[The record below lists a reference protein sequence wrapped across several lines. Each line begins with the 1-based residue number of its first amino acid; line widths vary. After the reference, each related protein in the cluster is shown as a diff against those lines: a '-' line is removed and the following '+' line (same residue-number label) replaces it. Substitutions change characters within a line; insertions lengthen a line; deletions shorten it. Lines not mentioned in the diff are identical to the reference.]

1 LTFHLI
7 IIYDNKMK
15 YTDLL
20 LSIKTPIF
28 SKNDILLAG
37 KKMYG
42 YQLTQWV
49 KKGYLLK
56 LKNGIYAFVKDYE
69 KIKGEEVAS
78 ALYQP
83 SYLSLESALSF
94 YGFIPEMVYAFISV
108 TGKINRTFNNK
119 FGHFI
124 YRHIKSELFWGYRE
138 IKTDNSRYLLAEP
151 EKAVLDYL
159 YLNLSNINNTADFET
174 IRFNVYQLKETLN
187 REKFSTYLRAFGI
200 KKLEK
205 WAMQCLH

>member
-1 LTFHLI
+1 
-7 IIYDNKMK
+7 MK

-20 LSIKTPIF
+20 LSIKTSVF
-28 SKNDILLAG
+28 FKNDILFAG
-37 KKMYG
+37 KKIYD
-42 YQLTQWV
+42 YQLTRWV

-56 LKNGIYAFVKDYE
+56 LKNGIYAFAKDYE
-69 KIKGEEVAS
+69 KIKGEEIAS
-78 ALYQP
+78 LLYQP

-94 YGFIPEMVYAFISV
+94 YGFIPEMVYAYTSV

-124 YRHIKSELFWGYRE
+124 YRHVKSELFWGYRE

-159 YLNLSNINNTADFET
+159 YLNLAKINNESDFEN
-174 IRFNVYQLKETLN
+174 IRFNDHQLRETLN
-187 REKFSTYLRAFGI
+187 REKFLRYLRAFSV

-205 WAMQCLH
+205 WAMLCSL